1 MKERTILTL
10 VIVTLVILAVGYFAA
25 TNVDVMP
32 DAASSRARLVDQ
44 LARILI
50 GLGAVIFLVV
60 EGVLVYAV
68 IRFRKRKDD
77 QTDAVPYHGNNTL
90 ELVWT
95 IIPAFIVVFIGF
107 YSFQVLAEIEQPVS
121 DEMVVE
127 VIGRQFLWEFRYP
140 DFDLTTQELRL
151 PVGKPI
157 RFEIT
162 SADVIHSFW
171 VPEFRAKR
179 DATPGLISELLITPT
194 ELGTYP
200 IRCAELCGAGHAA
213 MNAQVIVETESD
225 FLAWIELQGGL
236 ADRSTAEGE
245 QQGESPLEEVDPGE
259 VSEGTD
265 ISGGDL
271 FISLG
276 CGACHTLDDAS
287 AVGVLGPSLNDFSE
301 IAATRIL
308 SLEPIAYTKESI
320 VDPEAYVVEG
330 YPSGVMPNNF
340 GERLSIEEL
349 EVLIAYLLN
358 Q

>member
-10 VIVTLVILAVGYFAA
+10 VILTLVILAAGYFAA
-25 TNVDVMP
+25 TNLDVMP

-44 LARILI
+44 LARVLI
-50 GLGAVIFLVV
+50 GLGAVILLVV
-60 EGVLVYAV
+60 NGALVYAV
-68 IRFRKRKDD
+68 IRFRKRVDD
-77 QTDAVPYHGNNTL
+77 ESDAVPNHGNNTL

-107 YSFQVLAEIEQPVS
+107 YSFQVLTEIEQPVS

-140 DFDLTTQELRL
+140 GFDLTTQELRL

-213 MNAQVIVETESD
+213 MNAQVIVETEGD
-225 FLAWIELQGGL
+225 FMAWIELQGGL
-236 ADRSTAEGE
+236 ASGSTAEGE
-245 QQGESPLEEVDPGE
+245 QQGEPPLEEADPGE
-259 VSEGTD
+259 VSESPDVNG
-265 ISGGDL
+265 SDL
-271 FISLG
+271 FTGLG
-276 CGACHTLDDAS
+276 CGACHTLNDAS
-287 AVGVLGPSLNDFSE
+287 AVGVLGPSLNNFSE
-301 IAATRIL
+301 IAATRIF
-308 SLEPIAYTKESI
+308 SLEPIAYAKESI
-320 VDPEAYVVEG
+320 VDPDAYVVDG
-330 YPSGVMPNNF
+330 YPGGVMPADF
-340 GERLSIEEL
+340 GERISVEEL
-349 EVLIAYLLN
+349 EALITYLLN